1 MSMAMYLDQW
11 LAKQSRSFVWPE
23 KVNHEQNFWPSQTNV
38 DCCSVFILTDDERGK
53 VHGKQQIVF
62 CEPQKAVGWDV
73 ALDAVSVQ
81 CAHITA
87 YCVLMM
93 MVWRCCTQAS
103 LGTFLRCV
111 HLIFVYILLRCFF
124 VPFFF
129 LFAMYVMCLYWM
141 GVAYAL
147 RCSTYL
153 KWCSR

>member
-81 CAHITA
+81 YAHITA
-87 YCVLMM
+87 YWWWWCGDAVRRPALE
-93 MVWRCCTQAS
+93 R
-103 LGTFLRCV
+103 
-111 HLIFVYILLRCFF
+111 FF
-124 VPFFF
+124 
-129 LFAMYVMCLYWM
+129 
-141 GVAYAL
+141 GV
-147 RCSTYL
+147 CI
-153 KWCSR
+153 